1 MKVYSVFTE
10 REEILDTF
18 SYEEALLAQ
27 KEHQG
32 AMINEQEIDVLP
44 GETAKEAADRAGEQ
58 SFEEFKERN
67 KQAIDRLATIL
78 EMMSRK

>member
-27 KEHQG
+27 KEHQD
-32 AMINEQEIDVLP
+32 ATLWEQEIDVLP
-44 GETAKEAADRAGEQ
+44 GETAKEAADRAGNKA
-58 SFEEFKERN
+58 SKSLRKETSRPL
-67 KQAIDRLATIL
+67 IDWLL
-78 EMMSRK
+78 L

>member
-27 KEHQG
+27 KEHQD
-32 AMINEQEIDVLP
+32 ATLWEQEIDVLP

-58 SFEEFKERN
+58 SFEEFMERN